1 MKKTFYG
8 YYRPTKEEFSQS
20 WKNCSFVFDAN
31 VLLNVYRYSQNTRE
45 TFIDI
50 LNKISDRIWVP
61 HQAALEYQRQRL
73 EVIGEQESAYEKIQV
88 LLNDYQ
94 KNIENNLNTYAM
106 HPFIKVDIILKKI
119 NENCTEIKK
128 ELDTLKQK
136 HPNLIDGDELRE
148 TITNLFEGKVG
159 SAYSPDKLE
168 EIYNTGKKRYDRS
181 IPPGF
186 EDKKKDSVRK
196 YGDLVLW
203 FQIIDHAKSTKKPVI
218 FVTDDRKEDWWLK
231 FRGKTIG
238 PHPELI
244 YEIFSTADVNF
255 YMYQTEQFIE
265 YAQKYLKEQVNQ
277 KAIEEIREIKLL
289 DEENRKQIAK
299 AFWAEIKKKKENE
312 EEEKQHLTMKALRI
326 VAQKM
331 KEEEEEEKEEKQH
344 LAMEA
349 FRVASRKMMEKEKA
363 TSTREISETD
373 SDETSK

>member
-8 YYRPTKEEFSQS
+8 YYRPTKEEFSQL

-31 VLLNVYRYSQNTRE
+31 VLLNIYRYSQKTRE
-45 TFIDI
+45 TFFDI

-73 EVIGEQESAYEKIQV
+73 EVIGKQESAYENIQV
-88 LLNDYQ
+88 LLNDNQ
-94 KNIENNLNTYAM
+94 KNIENDLNTYAM
-106 HPFIKVDIILKKI
+106 HPFIKIDTILKKI
-119 NENCTEIKK
+119 NNNFTEIKK

-159 SAYSPDKLE
+159 SSYSPDKLE

-186 EDKKKDSVRK
+186 EDKKKDGVRE

-238 PHPELI
+238 PRPELI
-244 YEIFSTADVNF
+244 SEIFSTAGINF

-277 KAIEEIREIKLL
+277 KAIKEIREIKLH
-289 DEENRKQIAK
+289 DEETQKKISE
-299 AFWAEIKKKKENE
+299 AFSFAIKKLKEKKE
-312 EEEKQHLTMKALRI
+312 EEEKKDLTIEAI
-326 VAQKM
+326 WVAAQKM
-331 KEEEEEEKEEKQH
+331 KEEEEEEKKH
-344 LAMEA
+344 LTMEA
-349 FRVASRKMMEKEKA
+349 VRAALQKMKEKEK
-363 TSTREISETD
+363 TPSTKEISETD
-373 SDETSK
+373 SEESK

>member
-20 WKNCSFVFDAN
+20 WINCSFVFDAN

-119 NENCTEIKK
+119 NNNCTEIKK

-196 YGDLVLW
+196 YGDLILW

-244 YEIFSTADVNF
+244 NEIFSTADVNF

-277 KAIEEIREIKLL
+277 KAIEEIREIKLH

-299 AFWAEIKKKKENE
+299 AFWAEIKKKKE
-312 EEEKQHLTMKALRI
+312 
-326 VAQKM
+326 
-331 KEEEEEEKEEKQH
+331 KEEEEEKEKEEKQH

-349 FRVASRKMMEKEKA
+349 LRVAFRKMVEKEKA